1 MTIKDFL
8 KSIPEEFYYWIG
20 IALFYLLSSIFKKRE
35 QQVVGTE
42 KESSENTSIKSFLQN
57 SLQIDTQRDIFGNL
71 KNEAII
77 ENTAEETNLIEDN
90 LNSVPYLLSRISAG
104 FPSPADDYIENN
116 LSLSELLIR
125 NHLSTFLMKTN
136 GDSMMDVGI
145 NDGDILVVDRSIEP
159 KNRDIVIAILEGNLT
174 VKRLIFKTNGLVVL
188 KSENTAYKDIKI
200 PESAD
205 LEIWGVVTSVIH
217 QFVK

>member
-1 MTIKDFL
+1 M
-8 KSIPEEFYYWIG
+8 
-20 IALFYLLSSIFKKRE
+20 
-35 QQVVGTE
+35 
-42 KESSENTSIKSFLQN
+42 N
-57 SLQIDTQRDIFGNL
+57 
-71 KNEAII
+71 KNKGD
-77 ENTAEETNLIEDN
+77 IEDN
-90 LNSVPYLLSRISAG
+90 LTPVPYLLSRISAG

-125 NHLSTFLMKTN
+125 NHLSTFLMKTS

-159 KNRDIVIAILEGNLT
+159 KNRDIVIAIFEGNLT